1 MRKNFFSTYVKKSKN
16 CNKWAEFS
24 AEFEIAE
31 KVAEYFSQRKFEAEN
46 FGKQ

>member
-1 MRKNFFSTYVKKSKN
+1 MDKI
-16 CNKWAEFS
+16 S

-46 FGKQ
+46 LANSSKSWKTPYFLNFSAEIF